1 MMDHIPFLH
10 LVLFLF
16 IIFAAQLSAYTSI
29 TDAVV
34 GHPAGNGRTLLQ
46 IKKPCPVNI
55 ENLNYTIITS
65 QCKGPNYPPEPCC
78 SSLTELACPIASD
91 LNDQTND
98 CDDQL
103 FSYITTV
110 GKYPPGLFSS
120 ICKDSERGLECHPA
134 TPPTPTP
141 TPTPTTIANAAT
153 PIGIFPPIVIAPL
166 LFPLHFFCV
175 KILLLI

>member
-1 MMDHIPFLH
+1 MDGIPFLH
-10 LVLFLF
+10 VVVFVF
-16 IIFAAQLSAYTSI
+16 IIFAAQLS
-29 TDAVV
+29 DQ
-34 GHPAGNGRTLLQ
+34 AGTNGRTLLQ

-78 SSLTELACPIASD
+78 SSLTELACPIAKD

-103 FSYITTV
+103 FSYITTI

-120 ICKDSERGLECHPA
+120 VCKDSERGLECRS
-134 TPPTPTP
+134 PTPTL
-141 TPTPTTIANAAT
+141 TPTTIANAAT
-153 PIGIFPPIVIAPL
+153 PIRTFPPIFIALL
-166 LFPLHFFCV
+166 LFPLHFFARKFC
-175 KILLLI
+175 L